1 MCLSQMRNFWKT
13 ELSYSDKILI
23 SVILIYSIMCI
34 AAVSTASG
42 VILKK
47 QFKETVLKTILKTL
61 KNQFF
66 GYS

>member
-1 MCLSQMRNFWKT
+1 MCT
-13 ELSYSDKILI
+13 
-23 SVILIYSIMCI
+23 

-47 QFKETVLKTILKTL
+47 KFKETVLKTILKTL